1 MCSAQPL
8 SPLVEHFQSLEDPRC
23 SHLIEH
29 RLLDIMGLTLCAV
42 ICGAD
47 SWVDIAAYGRA
58 KEAWLRGFLSL
69 PNGIPSHDTIA
80 RLFAALDSNAFQRCF
95 VEWVKA
101 VAQLGSGEQIAID
114 GKTLRHSY
122 DRGGSKGAIHMVS
135 AWANAQRLVLA
146 QVKVDEKS
154 NEITAIPELLKAL
167 DLQGCL
173 VTIDAMGT
181 QTAIAEQII
190 EGGGDYILSLKG
202 NQGNIHEDVEQVF
215 TWARQQAFKDLPHEF
230 HQTITPGHGRIDIR
244 RHWLL
249 DGVEHLID
257 AERWVG
263 LKRVGLV
270 ESERRILGHPPA
282 IEKRYYLVSL
292 DGDVQ
297 RFAQAVRGHWGI
309 ENQLHWVL
317 DVAFQEDAS
326 RIRKDH
332 APANLAVV
340 RHIALNLLRQD
351 SSAKGGIK
359 AKRLQAGWNN
369 DYLTR
374 LLSS

>member
-1 MCSAQPL
+1 MCQAQPL
-8 SPLVEHFQSLEDPRC
+8 SPLIEHFQSLQDPRC
-23 SHLIEH
+23 CHLVEH
-29 RLLDIMGLTLCAV
+29 RLLDIIGLTLCAV

-69 PNGIPSHDTIA
+69 PHGIPSHDTIA
-80 RLFAALDSNAFQRCF
+80 RLFAALDPEAFQACF

-101 VAQLGSGEQIAID
+101 MAQLGPGEQIAID

-122 DRGGSKGAIHMVS
+122 DRGGGKGAIHMVS
-135 AWANAQRLVLA
+135 AWANAQRLVLT
-146 QVKVDEKS
+146 QVKVTEKS
-154 NEITAIPELLKAL
+154 NEITAIPELLNVL

-181 QTAIAEQII
+181 QTAIAQQII

-202 NQGNIHEDVEQVF
+202 NQGNLYEDVEQVF
-215 TWARQQAFKDLPHEF
+215 TWARQQQFTDVPHEF
-230 HQTITPGHGRIDIR
+230 HQTITHGHGRIDIR

-249 DGVEHLID
+249 DRVEHFIK
-257 AERWVG
+257 AERWAG

-270 ESERRILGHPPA
+270 EAERRILGQPPT
-282 IEKRYYLVSL
+282 IEQRYYLVSFE
-292 DGDVQ
+292 GDVQ
-297 RFAQAVRGHWGI
+297 RFAQGVRSHWGI

-351 SSAKGGIK
+351 SSAKGGVK

-369 DYLTR
+369 DYLAR
-374 LLSS
+374 LLST